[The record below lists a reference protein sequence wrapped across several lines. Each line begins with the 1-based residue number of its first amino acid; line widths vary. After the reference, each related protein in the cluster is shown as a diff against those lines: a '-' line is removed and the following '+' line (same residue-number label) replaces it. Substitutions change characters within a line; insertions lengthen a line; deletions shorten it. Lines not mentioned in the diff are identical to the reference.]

1 MGKQRKTQWHPGF
14 TAAIRMELK
23 DNSDNLE
30 FEEEHNLS
38 KKPLQIDLLIVKNN
52 KNISIHNKIGK
63 LFKRYNILEYKSPD
77 DEMGIDAFYKVIAYA
92 CLYKS
97 SGEKENKYSANDI
110 TITLIR
116 QRYPKTLISYL
127 IKEGYSINKIYSGVY
142 YIQGNT
148 MFDMQIIVS
157 KELESSQNIWLHS
170 LQNNISQEVYQQ
182 LLLSVS
188 ELDFKEKEIYG
199 DAVLEVVSKA
209 NISNIKKWKEES
221 EMCATL
227 EKIMAPELE
236 AKRLE
241 GKVLAYS
248 EMGLSV
254 EEIASKVSLSIEA
267 IEEILAKN

>member
-1 MGKQRKTQWHPGF
+1 M
-14 TAAIRMELK
+14 
-23 DNSDNLE
+23 
-30 FEEEHNLS
+30 
-38 KKPLQIDLLIVKNN
+38 
-52 KNISIHNKIGK
+52 
-63 LFKRYNILEYKSPD
+63 
-77 DEMGIDAFYKVIAYA
+77 
-92 CLYKS
+92 
-97 SGEKENKYSANDI
+97 KY
-110 TITLIR
+110 
-116 QRYPKTLISYL
+116 PHL
-127 IKEGYSINKIYSGVY
+127 IKERYSINKIYSGVY

-148 MFDMQIIVS
+148 MFDMQLIVS

-188 ELDFKEKEIYG
+188 GLDFKEKEIYG

-227 EKIMAPELE
+227 EKIMAPELDARE
-236 AKRLE
+236 IK
-241 GKVLAYS
+241 GKISAYA

-267 IEEILAKN
+267 IEEILAKK